1 MHYVTTSVCKI
12 EIDALIEALD
22 RLLTPKLIPL
32 GQEIKGKKGAKF
44 YSYRKRGK
52 PQGGNPHFLRDY
64 FFGSFLAHLRQ
75 IDTVLDL
82 L

>member
-32 GQEIKGKKGAKF
+32 GQEIKGKKG
-44 YSYRKRGK
+44 GK
-52 PQGGNPHFLRDY
+52 NLQLSKTWEATRWKSTFSQSN

-75 IDTVLDL
+75 IDTVQISQ
-82 L
+82 